1 MHCIHSLRVLK
12 SRSLGARMI
21 QFSRGNNSMISPL
34 PFPLYFHFSSLFT
47 LNYGGKKYRKIRRQ
61 KFLEISIP
69 FNVERYLTKQTN
81 EQRFKANLLLL
92 LLLLHSFKFCGFSK
106 IPRCFLCF
114 SMHVL
119 SWYRRRKTIKNRD
132 RKRERKRRVDFRST
146 MNFITASINS
156 WRETRD

>member
-1 MHCIHSLRVLK
+1 
-12 SRSLGARMI
+12 
-21 QFSRGNNSMISPL
+21 MISPL

-81 EQRFKANLLLL
+81 EQRFKANSFL
-92 LLLLHSFKFCGFSK
+92 LLLLHSFKFSK

-119 SWYRRRKTIKNRD
+119 S
-132 RKRERKRRVDFRST
+132 
-146 MNFITASINS
+146 
-156 WRETRD
+156 

>member
-1 MHCIHSLRVLK
+1 MVRPIEFASEFHCNSGEGKIRRRAGDALYSFIK
-12 SRSLGARMI
+12 SSEISFTRGTDDTI
-21 QFSRGNNSMISPL
+21 SRGNNSMISPL

-81 EQRFKANLLLL
+81 EQRFKANSFL

-119 SWYRRRKTIKNRD
+119 S
-132 RKRERKRRVDFRST
+132 
-146 MNFITASINS
+146 
-156 WRETRD
+156 